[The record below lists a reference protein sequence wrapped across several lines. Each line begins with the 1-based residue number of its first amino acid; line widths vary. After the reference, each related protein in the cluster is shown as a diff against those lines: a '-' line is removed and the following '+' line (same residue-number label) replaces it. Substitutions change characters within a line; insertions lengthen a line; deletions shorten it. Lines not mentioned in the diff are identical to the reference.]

1 MLGRAIVVYAY
12 LRRIE
17 IWVLLLA
24 SLAWF
29 DSSSDGGFARFIL
42 AVIPASMM
50 MTTALGTLFLP
61 GDRRLN
67 HVGALGGLIGLVY
80 SILMLLFAPG
90 SALVLAVLS
99 IAGIVSCGAL
109 AMDDEPVP
117 EGLPDLERTLRTGAE
132 LGIDEVVLGA
142 MFTSMGVFANGGQAR
157 VAQETSAALEVF
169 ADKGWLESPT
179 RFHAA
184 PDKLDDAEVRIRKR
198 SIVGWSFEEMEFESG
213 YQPWPDVPGRERY
226 LSYRN
231 CRQAHAWL
239 LRGKPEA
246 PWVICV
252 HGLGMGEPLLDLN
265 FLHGRLLHREM
276 GLNLVFPVLPMH
288 GPRKK
293 GLISGRGIATG
304 ELLDTV
310 HAQAQAVWD
319 IRRLIL
325 WVRAQGAEKLAMQ
338 GMSLGGYNT
347 ALVSCF
353 EGGLDCAIAG
363 IPAPDLASL
372 MWWHAPTSVIR
383 EAEREGLTLEQAE
396 RVLTVVSPLAMKP
409 VVAIEKRFIYGAL
422 GDRFVPPAEV
432 QRLAT
437 HWGLDKV
444 HWYPGSHLSFPFH
457 KDVSDF
463 IASAMK
469 NTVLA
474 GSAED

>member
-17 IWVLLLA
+17 FWVLLLV

-29 DSSSDGGFARFIL
+29 DFSSGGGLARFIL
-42 AVIPASMM
+42 AIIPAAMM

-61 GDRRLN
+61 GDRRLP
-67 HVGALGGLIGLVY
+67 HVGALGGLIGLIF
-80 SILMLLFAPG
+80 SILMLFFAPG
-90 SALVLAVLS
+90 SALVFAVLS
-99 IAGIVSCGAL
+99 IAAIISCGAL
-109 AMDDEPVP
+109 AMDDDPVP
-117 EGLPDLERTLRTGAE
+117 EGLPDLERNLRTAAE

-142 MFTSMGVFANGGQAR
+142 MFTTMGVYASGGQAR
-157 VAQETSAALEVF
+157 VAQETSAALEIF

-179 RFHAA
+179 RFHPS
-184 PDKLDDAEVRIRKR
+184 PDKLADEDVRIRNR
-198 SIVGWSFEEMEFESG
+198 SIVGWSFEAIEFESG

-226 LSYRN
+226 LGYGN

-246 PWVICV
+246 PWVICA
-252 HGLGMGEPLLDLN
+252 HGLGMGEPILDLN

-288 GPRKK
+288 GPRKQ

-310 HAQAQAVWD
+310 HAEAQAAWD
-319 IRRLIL
+319 IRRLIS
-325 WVRAQGAEKLAMQ
+325 WVRAQGAEKIAMQ

-383 EAEREGLTLEQAE
+383 EAEREGLTQEQAA
-396 RVLTVVSPLAMKP
+396 RVLTVVSPLVMKP
-409 VVAIEKRFIYGAL
+409 VVPVEKRYIYGAL

-432 QRLAT
+432 QRLAA
-437 HWGLDKV
+437 HWGVDKV

-457 KDVSDF
+457 DDVSDF

-469 NTVLA
+469 DTVLA
-474 GSAED
+474 QAEE